1 MTTSAPQ
8 WPGQEGMS
16 EQQEEEQVTPARS
29 EAAQPRPTR
38 TAANRDVVDTSA
50 SRNRKPVSDL
60 GPYGRRVSAADT
72 ATARSE
78 QPMLQPVRDIAPRRL
93 QEASEP
99 EVAPPGPTEPGRT
112 PARVRRLRPVP
123 PTVAP
128 DPPGPP
134 GAVDPTGTANPTR
147 TSNPARTANPTR
159 MTDSAR
165 APGPPRA
172 PDPAGVSD
180 PARVGDL
187 LERRRRQQ
195 RLRRAAARRNRF
207 VVVRDAADRDLWAA
221 RRRARASLPSPAA
234 VTRDIALALLEVEAG
249 CRSAAQLERIFSPQL
264 WQALEHRIGRRGGPL
279 PSGRSLISVRSQEH
293 KPGLADTVAVVR
305 KGDLVRPVALRLD
318 ACGGRWT
325 VTELRW
331 WRNETDTATTSG
343 RDGGSS

>member
-16 EQQEEEQVTPARS
+16 EPQEEQQVKPARP

-38 TAANRDVVDTSA
+38 TAANREVVDTST
-50 SRNRKPVSDL
+50 SGNREPGRDR
-60 GPYGRRVSAADT
+60 GPDGRRTTAAGT
-72 ATARSE
+72 AIARSE
-78 QPMLQPVRDIAPRRL
+78 RPALQPVRDFAARRL
-93 QEASEP
+93 QETSEP
-99 EVAPPGPTEPGRT
+99 EPTPPGPAEPGGT
-112 PARVRRLRPVP
+112 PAPVRRLQPVP
-123 PTVAP
+123 PTAP
-128 DPPGPP
+128 DPPDPP
-134 GAVDPTGTANPTR
+134 GAVDSTGTANPTG
-147 TSNPARTANPTR
+147 TVNPTR
-159 MTDSAR
+159 TASPAR
-165 APGPPRA
+165 LPSPARV
-172 PDPAGVSD
+172 PDPAQG
-180 PARVGDL
+180 ADL

-221 RRRARASLPSPAA
+221 RLRARASLPSPTA